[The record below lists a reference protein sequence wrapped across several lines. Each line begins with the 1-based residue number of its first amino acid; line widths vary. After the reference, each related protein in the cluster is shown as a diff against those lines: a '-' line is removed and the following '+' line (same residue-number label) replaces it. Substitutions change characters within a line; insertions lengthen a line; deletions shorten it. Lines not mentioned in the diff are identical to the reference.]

1 MYDDMCALLLRD
13 TALNGARA
21 DCRRVIVPGIVT
33 CAGSTLLLL
42 LWPVSSASQAGSGL
56 LGLRSH
62 CMRAEAWAGTLPCSL
77 KLAVLRLY
85 AAFIV
90 GCCNLSPSVQSLAD
104 GWLVVVLE
112 QPTPGSLFA
121 ICTLGALNASKKV
134 CEGGSR
140 WSFLRQGS
148 TGVSAST
155 PVALG
160 RALG

>member
-1 MYDDMCALLLRD
+1 MCALLLRD

-21 DCRRVIVPGIVT
+21 GCRRVMVPGIVTCAT

-42 LWPVSSASQAGSGL
+42 LWQVSSASQAGSGL

-62 CMRAEAWAGTLPCSL
+62 CMRAEAWAGTLACSL

-90 GCCNLSPSVQSLAD
+90 GCCSLSPPVQSLAE
-104 GWLVVVLE
+104 GWLVVTLE
-112 QPTPGSLFA
+112 QPTPAVGGSLLA
-121 ICTLGALNASKKV
+121 MCTLGALNALKKV

-140 WSFLRQGS
+140 
-148 TGVSAST
+148 
-155 PVALG
+155 
-160 RALG
+160 